1 MRILRIEKAMMIG
14 LAVVI
19 LWTAWSGHVM
29 SNIEENMTRLHVIAD
44 SNTQEAQALKL
55 KVRDSVLE
63 TAVKLTSGCEN
74 SAEANEVLKE
84 NLELINNTAQDT
96 VLSNGY
102 TWNVSTVL
110 ETEHYPIRDYDTFSL
125 PSGDYSSLKVT
136 IGSGQGENWWCV
148 LFPPLC
154 IAAAEGEYLVKY
166 TGLTDREW
174 DVLRSD
180 EDGYE
185 VRFLLLDL
193 FSRVKY
199 SLRG

>member
-110 ETEHYPIRDYDTFSL
+110 ATEHYPIRDYDTFSL

-154 IAAAEGEYLVKY
+154 IAAAEGEDLVKY

-174 DVLRSD
+174 DVLRAD

>member
-154 IAAAEGEYLVKY
+154 IAAAEGEDLVKY